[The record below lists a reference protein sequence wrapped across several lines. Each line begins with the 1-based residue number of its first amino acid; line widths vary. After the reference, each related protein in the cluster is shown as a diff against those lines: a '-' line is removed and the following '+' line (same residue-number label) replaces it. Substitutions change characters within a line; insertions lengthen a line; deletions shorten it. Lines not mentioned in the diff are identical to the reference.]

1 MPIAVRSFP
10 PDIVAPITQASLIA
24 GIRDGLI
31 AAGFPAPLKSYTTGT
46 DQFVVWQLVFDPLKT
61 YGRAFY
67 RLRVTAALGVTHM
80 IGAGFADSTNTII
93 NPSADSHLITYASNV
108 PIRLWGFRT
117 EEMTLLSASQGATH
131 QLLGF
136 FRFADAPSFD
146 EASFPRILIS
156 RNDAASSLTCT
167 GLSPYG
173 STLLIFA
180 SSLGNTLMSNA
191 DPYLQQ
197 RSQATGILVYGPSD
211 GGIIAR
217 SSDDLAS
224 GACVGMVR
232 GDVFQNVNASPVE
245 NFLLLRPGAGAL
257 LIRV

>member
-1 MPIAVRSFP
+1 MPIATRTFP
-10 PDIVAPITQASLIA
+10 IDINPPITQASLIA
-24 GIRDGLI
+24 GLRDALV
-31 AAGFPAPLKSYTTGT
+31 ATGFPPPLKSYTTGT
-46 DQFVVWQLVFDPLKT
+46 DQFVLWQLNFDPTKT
-61 YGRAFY
+61 YGKAFY
-67 RLRVTAALGVTHM
+67 RLRVTAALAVSHM
-80 IGAGFADSTNTII
+80 ISANFTDTNNTLI
-93 NPSADSHLITYASNV
+93 NPSVDSHSITYVSNV
-108 PIRLWGFRT
+108 PIRLWGFRS
-117 EEMTLLSASQGATH
+117 EEMTLLSVSQGSTH

-146 EASFPRILIS
+146 EASFPRIFIS
-156 RNDAASSLTCT
+156 RVPDATSFTCT

-173 STLLIFA
+173 TVLIF
-180 SSLGNTLMSNA
+180 SNSLGNTLMSNP

-232 GDVFQNVNASPVE
+232 GDVFQNVNASPIE

-257 LIRV
+257 LIKV